1 MLQALMQ
8 NIVYGILIGAL
19 YGLAAIGLS
28 LVFGVTKF
36 LNVSHGELLMF
47 GGYASFWIFRLLN
60 IDPFL
65 SIPLNILF
73 LVLIGYILYKLIFVR
88 LVKYP
93 VENKIKNSLLIG
105 FGLSIVLQNI
115 ALLLWTADDRSIT
128 TSYIGQAIKVLGIR
142 IPVVRLAGLV
152 IAVVALVALQLF
164 LKRTYTGK
172 AIRATVEDWEAASL
186 MGINI
191 HKVYLLTFIMG
202 CALAGVAGMLVSVG
216 ISVDPSMGLD
226 WTLKG
231 LVVLVLGGLGSMT
244 GTLIGG
250 IVLGVT
256 ESATAFFIGGNYR
269 QIAGL
274 VLFIL
279 ILIFRP
285 QGLFGTKE
293 GGK

>member
-1 MLQALMQ
+1 MLQALTQ
-8 NIVYGILIGAL
+8 NLVYGILIGAL

-36 LNVSHGELLMF
+36 LNVSHGELLML
-47 GGYASFWIFRLLN
+47 GGYASFWIFKLLN

-73 LVLIGYILYKLIFVR
+73 LILIGYVLYKLIFTR

-93 VENKIKNSLLIG
+93 TENKIKNSLLIG

-152 IAVVALVALQLF
+152 IAVIALVALQLF

-226 WTLKG
+226 WTLKA

-274 VLFIL
+274 VLFVL

-285 QGLFGTKE
+285 QGLFGSKE

>member
-1 MLQALMQ
+1 MTQALIQ

-36 LNVSHGELLMF
+36 LNVSHGELLML
-47 GGYASFWIFRLLN
+47 GGYASFWIFKLLN

-73 LVLIGYILYKLIFVR
+73 LIMIGYVLYKLIFSR

-115 ALLLWTADDRSIT
+115 AVLLWTADDRSIT
-128 TSYIGQAIKVLGIR
+128 TSYIGEAIKVFGIR

-152 IAVVALVALQLF
+152 IAVIALVALQLF
-164 LKRTYTGK
+164 LKRTYIGK

-186 MGINI
+186 MGIDI
-191 HKVYLLTFIMG
+191 QKVYLLTFTMG

-285 QGLFGTKE
+285 QGLFGTKD

>member
-1 MLQALMQ
+1 MAQALIQ
-8 NIVYGILIGAL
+8 NIVYGVLIGAL

-73 LVLIGYILYKLIFVR
+73 LVLIGYVLYKLIFVR

-93 VENKIKNSLLIG
+93 VESKIKNSLLIG
-105 FGLSIVLQNI
+105 FGLSVVLQNI

-128 TSYIGQAIKVLGIR
+128 TSYIGEAIKVMGIR
-142 IPVVRLAGLV
+142 IPIVRLAGLV

-164 LKRTYTGK
+164 LKRTYIGK

-285 QGLFGTKE
+285 QGLFGTKD

>member
-1 MLQALMQ
+1 MLQALTQ
-8 NIVYGILIGAL
+8 NLVYGILIGAL

-36 LNVSHGELLMF
+36 LNVSHGELLML
-47 GGYASFWIFRLLN
+47 GGYASFWIFKLLN

-73 LVLIGYILYKLIFVR
+73 LILIGYVLYKLIFAR

-93 VENKIKNSLLIG
+93 TENKIKNSLLIG

-164 LKRTYTGK
+164 LKKTYTGK

-226 WTLKG
+226 WTLKA

-274 VLFIL
+274 VLFVL

-285 QGLFGTKE
+285 QGLFGSKE